1 MQREVDAGRCNK
13 LEKILHRLSIILRL
27 FICRFLCPSVCQCFS
42 GVDVDVCVHQ
52 RWSQSVDLMI
62 KHISTLASWSRS
74 PAEPGVWGVSTRSM
88 LVHVDK
94 SGRKEPGITCTR
106 SRFTLNQSVKII
118 YNNLIIICGSSNNSS
133 FQISKTN
140 KMGHYCYQIVFVRK
154 HCFCSYVFLHEKCP

>member
-1 MQREVDAGRCNK
+1 M
-13 LEKILHRLSIILRL
+13 
-27 FICRFLCPSVCQCFS
+27 
-42 GVDVDVCVHQ
+42 DVCVHQ
-52 RWSQSVDLMI
+52 LWSLSVDLMI
-62 KHISTLASWSRS
+62 KHISTHASWSRS

-133 FQISKTN
+133 FWISITHITWDTTAIRLCLLKN
-140 KMGHYCYQIVFVRK
+140 IVFVLMY
-154 HCFCSYVFLHEKCP
+154 FCMKNAHKILPSNYVIC